1 MWFVRLHIHKGDLDL
16 LKSDWSQ
23 ESNFIV
29 ITELGLTTNM
39 KGIITLSKGETK
51 QIVKVFSSS
60 IFQNMKVIAPNPW
73 IKTEGMNGVFATSNH
88 NLGVEE
94 LSISIPWLNP
104 FLSRFLKPNNLLL
117 LKDLPIF
124 GLDISFKKKD
134 VNS

>member
-1 MWFVRLHIHKGDLDL
+1 
-16 LKSDWSQ
+16 
-23 ESNFIV
+23 
-29 ITELGLTTNM
+29 
-39 KGIITLSKGETK
+39 
-51 QIVKVFSSS
+51 
-60 IFQNMKVIAPNPW
+60 MKVIAPNPW